1 MNNNNIE
8 NFKFDF
14 KKITKP
20 IGKGASTVIDATK
33 KTGEGVSKMVN
44 KSPMGRLQKATVG
57 MMTKTMDGFGNMM
70 SSSWGWILMFIVA
83 LIIMGLFFK
92 FYF

>member
-1 MNNNNIE
+1 MNNE
-8 NFKFDF
+8 NFKFNL

-20 IGKGASTVIDATK
+20 IGKGASSVVDATK
-33 KTGEGVSKMVN
+33 KTGAGVSKMIN
-44 KSPMGRLQKATVG
+44 KTPIGRLQKSTVG

-70 SSSWGWILMFIVA
+70 SSSWGWVFMFIVA

>member
-1 MNNNNIE
+1 MSSVNE
-8 NFKFDF
+8 NFKFNF

-20 IGKGASTVIDATK
+20 IGKGTSTVVDATK
-33 KTGEGVSKMVN
+33 KTGAGATKMFN
-44 KSPMGRLQKATVG
+44 KSPIGRLQKSTIG

-70 SSSWGWILMFIVA
+70 SSNSGWLIMFCVA
-83 LIIMGLFFK
+83 LVVLFLFFK